1 MSIFSMPQEIHSE
14 ILAGLGRTDLTNCA
28 TVCQAWARD
37 SQRHLCAYPIIKNAH
52 SAQAFRAFLQ
62 NSPESRRHVKQL
74 WLRADGSNR
83 NKATVDPWMNRA
95 LVNLA
100 PLLPNLRGL
109 RLQNWGPVVA
119 GSEVIAAL
127 RSFKQVTHLDLHA
140 PVFHSSTDLADFVFA
155 LPQLSSLRLQSVTW
169 ESGMPEGPL
178 DRREYRG
185 RPLPLTKLEL
195 CGMRPDYAETF
206 FLWFER
212 HECRPVEL
220 VALHIFA
227 SNLPNLFRYLSFVGE
242 RLEAFTFLPLFSVPA
257 EITFEMC
264 LDREGAALTTNLW
277 DYITDVLRSSWF
289 DTLRRVVFVHEPIKD
304 EPIHHNN
311 TFFLPDGESAFI
323 WRFVEL
329 EGPDRP
335 NLRVEARNAPVLDLG
350 VYKEDSE

>member
-1 MSIFSMPQEIHSE
+1 MSFLLLSPRLLLIKTFPDVAKVMSIFSMPQEIHSE

-28 TVCQAWARD
+28 TVCQAWARA

-52 SAQAFRAFLQ
+52 SAKAFRAFLQ
-62 NSPESRRHVKQL
+62 NSPESRRPVKQL

-257 EITFEMC
+257 GTRCVFPIFSIEFKAYTHC
-264 LDREGAALTTNLW
+264 RRPGAGR
-277 DYITDVLRSSWF
+277 TDPGAQSECSVS
-289 DTLRRVVFVHEPIKD
+289 
-304 EPIHHNN
+304 
-311 TFFLPDGESAFI
+311 LPTD
-323 WRFVEL
+323 
-329 EGPDRP
+329 P
-335 NLRVEARNAPVLDLG
+335 
-350 VYKEDSE
+350 